1 MGFFVDCK
9 SQNCGYWNRTDLT
22 TAYFDDIK
30 DYPVLSSNEERK
42 LLEKVK
48 SKNPVISSNARK
60 KLVECNQ
67 RFVVSVAR
75 RWQKGDNLM
84 DIVNEANI
92 GLLHAIDN
100 YNLNKKQRFIT
111 YAVWW
116 VRKYIN
122 DYIVFK
128 ERPVVPANAIK
139 LYTYVPKVRNKFF
152 NENHRYPTFDEIKD
166 ILKEEYK
173 VAVSHDEDLEVLSM
187 SSIDDAYFEFDNR
200 DNAVSENVIAF
211 DNAASSNNVE
221 EDTDKSDV
229 KEIVRTLLDYLNEKE
244 KMVVKSYYGID
255 CCETGLDTIGINM
268 DISKERV
275 RQILN
280 SSLKKMAKKHNLM
293 SKI

>member
-1 MGFFVDCK
+1 MSFLVDCK

-42 LLEKVK
+42 LLERVK
-48 SKNPVISSNARK
+48 SSNPVISRNARN
-60 KLVECNQ
+60 KLIECNQ

-92 GLLHAIDN
+92 GLMHAIDN
-100 YNLNKKQRFIT
+100 YDLSKKQRFIT

-116 VRKYIN
+116 IRKYIN

-139 LYTYVPKVRNKFF
+139 LYTYVPKVKNKFF
-152 NENHRYPTFDEIKD
+152 NENHRYPTFEEIKD
-166 ILKEEYK
+166 ILRTEYK
-173 VAVSHDEDLEVLSM
+173 VIVNHNEDLEVLSM
-187 SSIDDAYFEFDNR
+187 SSIDDAYFEPNEH
-200 DNAVSENVIAF
+200 VSNEETVMFENVT
-211 DNAASSNNVE
+211 SSNNIE

-229 KEIVRTLLDYLNEKE
+229 KEIIKTLLNYLDEKE
-244 KMVVKSYYGID
+244 RKVVKSFYGID
-255 CCETGLDTIGINM
+255 CCEAGLDTIGIDM

-280 SSLKKMAKKHNLM
+280 SSLKKMAKKHTLI

>member
-1 MGFFVDCK
+1 MGFLVDCK

-42 LLEKVK
+42 LLERVK
-48 SKNPVISSNARK
+48 SKNPVISSAARK

-100 YNLNKKQRFIT
+100 YDLNKKQRFIT

-116 VRKYIN
+116 IRKYIN
-122 DYIVFK
+122 NYIVFK
-128 ERPVVPANAIK
+128 DKPVTPANAIK
-139 LYTYVPKVRNKFF
+139 LYTYVPKVRNKFYS
-152 NENHRYPTFDEIKD
+152 ENHRYPTFEETKE
-166 ILKEEYK
+166 ILKSEYN
-173 VAVSHDEDLEVLSM
+173 VVVSHIEDLEILTMTSV
-187 SSIDDAYFEFDNR
+187 DDPYFEPNDHYQSDDMVDFE
-200 DNAVSENVIAF
+200 AKT
-211 DNAASSNNVE
+211 SSNNI
-221 EDTDKSDV
+221 DDNIDKQDKSKMV
-229 KEIVRTLLDYLNEKE
+229 ECLLKYLNEKE
-244 KMVVKSYYGID
+244 KNVVKAYYGID
-255 CCETGLDTIGINM
+255 CHETSLDTISLDM
-268 DISKERV
+268 DVSKERV

-280 SSLKKMAKKHNLM
+280 SSLKKMQKKSSLIY
-293 SKI
+293 KV